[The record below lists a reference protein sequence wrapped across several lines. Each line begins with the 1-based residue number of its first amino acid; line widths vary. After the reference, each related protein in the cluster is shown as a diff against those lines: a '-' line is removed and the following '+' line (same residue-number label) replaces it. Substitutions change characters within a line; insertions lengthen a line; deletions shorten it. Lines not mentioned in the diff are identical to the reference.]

1 MPRLVI
7 RPKWNQH
14 MGKCGFPVKLSQALS
29 FWVRCIDPKNPRR
42 GQAPRRA
49 SAVGKRLDKSTCD
62 LDRLEPP
69 GWQKKIIT
77 KVPPTHQIHVESDE
91 LMRLRYICIDR
102 QATIRRKSSTIHLDV
117 RYEIQIA
124 SISLFH
130 DTWSKSTEAQNTMTS
145 ASQMHWAAVV
155 QASWNLWW
163 EKKGA
168 KMSQA
173 IISNLKISILG
184 FWTSVKQ
191 ISWSCS
197 WLLSLAASSSF
208 STDTRE
214 PMVSPYGLICR
225 LEQES
230 KKRYRSASFEA
241 NSLKLCRPT

>member
-1 MPRLVI
+1 
-7 RPKWNQH
+7 

-69 GWQKKIIT
+69 GWQT
-77 KVPPTHQIHVESDE
+77 CNEGSSNTPGSEIHVESDE

-124 SISLFH
+124 SISVFH
-130 DTWSKSTEAQNTMTS
+130 GIWWRMKQINRGTEHHDLRFPNALGSSS
-145 ASQMHWAAVV
+145 ASFLKSLV
-155 QASWNLWW
+155 
-163 EKKGA
+163 EKKRY
-168 KMSQA
+168 QA
-173 IISNLKISILG
+173 IIRFLTSKCCNSSILG

-191 ISWSCS
+191 IKIPRSCS

-225 LEQES
+225 LWAR
-230 KKRYRSASFEA
+230 KKEKISQRFLWS
-241 NSLKLCRPT
+241 